1 MQSQGAFERKWMPRT
16 NSASLPLQGL
26 SRNAATSR
34 RLPSCSTTSRPRL
47 KSWLLRQKMTSG
59 EAEEL
64 VQEVMIVLWHKAG
77 LYDSARSSLSTWLFR
92 IARNRRI
99 DLQRRARARIL
110 DEDDPALQ
118 PTAEIGADEIVAND
132 DRDAQVREAVS
143 QLPEEQRD
151 MLRAAF
157 FLGQSHSEIAES
169 TGLPLG
175 TVKSRIRLAFG
186 KLKKVL
192 EENACDG
199 IVSQSGNH

>member
-1 MQSQGAFERKWMPRT
+1 MDAEERQRFAALAKAVADDRDQQAF
-16 NSASLPLQGL
+16 SILFDYFA
-26 SRNAATSR
+26 
-34 RLPSCSTTSRPRL
+34 PRL
-47 KSWLLRQKMTSG
+47 KAWLMRQRMTSG

-64 VQEVMIVLWHKAG
+64 VQEIMIVLWHKAD
-77 LYDSARSSLSTWLFR
+77 LYDATRSSLSTWLFR

-99 DLQRRARARIL
+99 DMQRRANTRIF
-110 DEDDPALQ
+110 DETDPALQ
-118 PTAEIGADEIVAND
+118 PPGDIGAEEIIAND
-132 DRDAQVREAVS
+132 DRDAKIRAAVG

-186 KLKKVL
+186 KLRKVL
-192 EENACDG
+192 EREIA
-199 IVSQSGNH
+199 

>member
-1 MQSQGAFERKWMPRT
+1 
-16 NSASLPLQGL
+16 
-26 SRNAATSR
+26 
-34 RLPSCSTTSRPRL
+34 
-47 KSWLLRQKMTSG
+47 
-59 EAEEL
+59 
-64 VQEVMIVLWHKAG
+64 VLWHKAD
-77 LYDSARSSLSTWLFR
+77 LYDATRSSLSTWLFR

-118 PTAEIGADEIVAND
+118 PTAEIGADELVANG

-143 QLPEEQRD
+143 QLPEEQRE

-192 EENACDG
+192 EAENA
-199 IVSQSGNH
+199 